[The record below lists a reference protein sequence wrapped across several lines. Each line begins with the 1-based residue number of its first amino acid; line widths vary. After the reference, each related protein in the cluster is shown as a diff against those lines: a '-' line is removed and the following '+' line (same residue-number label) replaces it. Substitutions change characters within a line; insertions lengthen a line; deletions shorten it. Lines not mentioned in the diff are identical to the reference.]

1 MPIPTIVLTHA
12 GGPHLDAYLA
22 GLAASFEVSEVVVAD
37 AGGSTFAAA
46 QKALGPKLK
55 ATGKDAVALLRE
67 HKPKL
72 ALVTMEAVLAPA
84 AIDAALEH
92 GCHVHAEKPACVRAS
107 DFEPLVR
114 KAEGK
119 HLHLMLAF
127 ANRIR
132 PEAREAQQIGRAH
145 V

>member
-22 GLAASFEVSEVVVAD
+22 GLAASSEVSEVVVAD

-92 GCHVHAEKPACVRAS
+92 GCHVHAEKPACVRVADQS
-107 DFEPLVR
+107 TNS
-114 KAEGK
+114 
-119 HLHLMLAF
+119 AF
-127 ANRIR
+127 AWPPGSSKPKLMRSV
-132 PEAREAQQIGRAH
+132 RERRGQALWASILK
-145 V
+145 